1 MTGTIH
7 RKRQGV
13 LELLNVESQSAQT
26 AAAAECPVLA
36 AILPVFQTT
45 VCNNNNF
52 ITEIARGIVYC
63 HFSQVC
69 LSEPKSCRSSVT
81 RIKNNLIEKHRTFH
95 RINDRMPSV
104 SDAATIEPGASG
116 VNSVSKLTSG
126 QILCGNMAS
135 QRRRST
141 KTTRNQQEEDN
152 SSKVSKY
159 LRTN

>member
-1 MTGTIH
+1 
-7 RKRQGV
+7 
-13 LELLNVESQSAQT
+13 
-26 AAAAECPVLA
+26 
-36 AILPVFQTT
+36 
-45 VCNNNNF
+45 
-52 ITEIARGIVYC
+52 
-63 HFSQVC
+63 
-69 LSEPKSCRSSVT
+69 
-81 RIKNNLIEKHRTFH
+81 
-95 RINDRMPSV
+95 MPSV